1 MELFDVVIVGGG
13 IGGLYAAWRLM
24 KSTNLTVCVM
34 EASHR
39 FGGRFHTVTMPGG
52 FTADLGAMR

>member
-1 MELFDVVIVGGG
+1 MVIVGGG